1 MIQKNLSI
9 HILWQFLDGPW
20 GGGNQFLKALRDR
33 FVKLGICAEEPE
45 VADIIL
51 FNSHQFQKELLK
63 LKFKYP
69 KKVFVHRVDGP
80 LFLTRGEQGKKT
92 DEKIF
97 YFNDLVADGTVFQ
110 SMWSMNESFRRGLAK
125 NMFETC
131 IVNAPD
137 PEIFFSRAIDD
148 AKQREKIRLIS
159 TTWSSNPRKGFD
171 IYHYLDKYLDFEK
184 YSMTF
189 VGNSDTIFDNI
200 TMLPPQ
206 PSRKLAAILREHDIF
221 IAASTMEPCSNSFLE
236 ALHCGLPVL
245 ARNDSS
251 YPELISD
258 NGLLFDG
265 KNDVLDQL
273 KRISECLAEHRKRIN
288 VVPMSEVAER
298 YVDFFWHI
306 FQSIRTKEYVSKKIS
321 FIKYLYSK
329 FVML

>member
-33 FVKLGICAEEPE
+33 FVKLGIYAEEPE

-69 KKVFVHRVDGP
+69 KKIFVHRVDGP
-80 LFLTRGEQGKKT
+80 LFLTRGEQGRKT

-97 YFNDLVADGTVFQ
+97 YCNDLVADGTVFQ
-110 SMWSMNESFRRGLAK
+110 SMWSMNESFKRGLEK
-125 NMFETC
+125 NLFEIC
-131 IVNAPD
+131 VVNAPD
-137 PEIFFSRAIDD
+137 PEIFFSKAIDD

-189 VGNSDTIFDNI
+189 VGNSDTLFDNI
-200 TMLPPQ
+200 TMFPPQ
-206 PSRKLAAILREHDIF
+206 PSGKLAAILREHDIF

-245 ARNDSS
+245 ARNNSS
-251 YPELISD
+251 YPELLGD

-265 KNDVLDQL
+265 KNDVLEQL
-273 KRISECLAEHRKRIN
+273 KRISGRLAEHRKRIN

-298 YVDFFWHI
+298 YIDFFWQI
-306 FQSIRTKEYVSKKIS
+306 FRCVHAGGYVSKKIS
-321 FIKYLYSK
+321 VIKYLYSK
-329 FVML
+329 FVVL